1 MRINK
6 FVLIVLLST
15 FSQNL
20 FAQIPGNSETNSGKV
35 TIVHTSEIN
44 SAAETGKGRA
54 VADSVLRVI
63 SIGEKYNVGV
73 SVVSRSKI
81 NGKTPPDA
89 IVHDIVTEVY
99 HIVEGKGILLV
110 GGTLDSA
117 LRIPANSSIVR
128 KITGPSST
136 GKHIIGGTQYE
147 VGPGDIVV
155 IPPNTAHGFIELK
168 TNMIV
173 YTLIRIDNEKVL
185 ELKN

>member
-63 SIGEKYNVGV
+63 SIGEKYNV
-73 SVVSRSKI
+73 SDSCIRKWCKKECLPFTKKEIRKLIQNNKVV
-81 NGKTPPDA
+81 
-89 IVHDIVTEVY
+89 
-99 HIVEGKGILLV
+99 
-110 GGTLDSA
+110 
-117 LRIPANSSIVR
+117 
-128 KITGPSST
+128 
-136 GKHIIGGTQYE
+136 
-147 VGPGDIVV
+147 
-155 IPPNTAHGFIELK
+155 
-168 TNMIV
+168 
-173 YTLIRIDNEKVL
+173 
-185 ELKN
+185 